1 MGNEVPKPSLSHR
14 IQITECSPPDEYR
27 TQCLTPAKPPSPTTP
42 MRSVPVNGEAF
53 KNKGKNQKS
62 GKFAYRGSIALK
74 FVVLKK

>member
-14 IQITECSPPDEYR
+14 IQI